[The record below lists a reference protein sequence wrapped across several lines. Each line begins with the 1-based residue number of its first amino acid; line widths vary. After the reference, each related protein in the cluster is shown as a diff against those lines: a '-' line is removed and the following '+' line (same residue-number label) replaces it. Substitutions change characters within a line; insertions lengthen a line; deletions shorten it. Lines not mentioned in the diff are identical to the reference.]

1 MQRQQK
7 SIGLAYSRREFFT
20 RTPRSVATPSNF
32 LNKCPLRL
40 LFYYKTA
47 GAVMKLPTFNI
58 RSTGIRFVI
67 FFPRHSRL
75 RDAVLI

>member
-1 MQRQQK
+1 MTMQRQQK
-7 SIGLAYSRREFFT
+7 SIGLAYSRRGFFT

-47 GAVMKLPTFNI
+47 GAVMKPQPLISGVRGYDSSF
-58 RSTGIRFVI
+58 
-67 FFPRHSRL
+67 FFPGILASAL
-75 RDAVLI
+75 